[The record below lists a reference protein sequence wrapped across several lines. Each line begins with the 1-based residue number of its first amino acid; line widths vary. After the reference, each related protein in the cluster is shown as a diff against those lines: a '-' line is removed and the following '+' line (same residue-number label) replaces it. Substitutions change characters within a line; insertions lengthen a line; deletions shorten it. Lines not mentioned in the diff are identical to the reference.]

1 MRVIIAGSRTI
12 KDKVVVAQAI
22 QESMYDITE
31 IISGGAG
38 GVDHCGKVLG
48 NEMGIPVRRYL
59 PDWDRHGKAAG
70 PIRNQVMAENADAL
84 ILVWDGHSPGS
95 KSMRE
100 IALSK
105 KLLLYEKIVP

>member
-1 MRVIIAGSRTI
+1 MRVIVAGSRTI
-12 KDKVVVAQAI
+12 KDKVLVAQAI
-22 QESMYDITE
+22 QESMFVVTE
-31 IISGGAG
+31 IVSGGAA
-38 GVDHCGKVLG
+38 GVDHCGKVIG

-59 PDWDRHGKAAG
+59 PDWGKYGKAAG

-84 ILVWDGHSPGS
+84 VLVWDGVSPGS

>member
-22 QESMYDITE
+22 QESKFHITQ
-31 IISGGAG
+31 IVSGGAG
-38 GVDHCGKVLG
+38 GVDHCGKILG
-48 NEMGIPVRRYL
+48 NEMGIPVRRIL
-59 PDWDRHGKAAG
+59 PDWGKYGKAAG
-70 PIRNQVMAENADAL
+70 PIRNLEMAENADAL
-84 ILVWDGHSPGS
+84 ILVWDGKSLGS